1 MLTHQ
6 MISDEECIEYR
17 KKEIARR
24 AVATALKEGKLKRP
38 ATCDL
43 CTLEYSKL
51 DAHHV
56 DYGSPLHVY
65 WLCHT
70 CHGVVHKK
78 NHPLNPKN
86 HRQTPSSLQWK
97 GNEYQVIS
105 FAIPFENFIMIKKLA
120 EERNLSVPKFLRG
133 MILKEFPVKNDL
145 LTADVG

>member
-6 MISDEECIEYR
+6 MISDEECIAYR

-24 AVATALKEGKLKRP
+24 GVDTALKEGKLKRP
-38 ATCDL
+38 
-43 CTLEYSKL
+43 EHGKL

-56 DYGSPLHVY
+56 DYGSPLNVY
-65 WLCHT
+65 WLCRT

-97 GNEYQVIS
+97 GNEYQVVS

-120 EERNLSVPKFLRG
+120 EERNLSVPKFLRA
-133 MILKEFPVKNDL
+133 MILKDFPVENDL
-145 LTADVG
+145 LTPDVG